1 LILLSIGCKRAK
13 KARGKD
19 KKAPTEMNS
28 MKEQIETF
36 LQALADT
43 KVQTDET
50 VELQS

>member
-1 LILLSIGCKRAK
+1 
-13 KARGKD
+13 
-19 KKAPTEMNS
+19 MNS